1 MALYP
6 IFLYFPTILFEY
18 SDIVEYNILVDTKAS
33 ILGCIPFISKFKTG
47 DKLPNGKYLKYQ
59 NFPFLRIRKFLENYF
74 LSIRLELRREIKA
87 AVAERAIRSLKN
99 IIYRYTEENGHKY
112 LVKMSKFLN
121 TRNRKRKRSTGK
133 ALKEVK
139 KTFYLLF

>member
-6 IFLYFPTILFEY
+6 IFLNFPTILFEC
-18 SDIVEYNILVDTKAS
+18 SDIVEYNILGGTKAA
-33 ILGCIPFISKFKTG
+33 ILRCIPFISKFKIG
-47 DKLPNGKYLKYQ
+47 DKLPNGQYLKYQ
-59 NFPFLRIRKFLENYF
+59 NFPILRIKKFLEYYF

-121 TRNRKRKRSTGK
+121 TRNRTRKRSTGK

-139 KTFYLLF
+139 KYFLSFF